1 MNIIVTMKSKWGKDL
16 FYPES
21 DDAVFLTEF
30 TGRPTLLKQ
39 QLKLA
44 LDRGWNVKIKHERID
59 LKEYLENHPTK

>member
-1 MNIIVTMKSKWGKDL
+1 MEIVVSVRSTWGKQL

-21 DDAVFLTEF
+21 SDAHFLASF

-44 LDRGWNVKIKHERID
+44 KDRGWKVTILQPHFD
-59 LKEYLENHPTK
+59 LDACLTEKKG